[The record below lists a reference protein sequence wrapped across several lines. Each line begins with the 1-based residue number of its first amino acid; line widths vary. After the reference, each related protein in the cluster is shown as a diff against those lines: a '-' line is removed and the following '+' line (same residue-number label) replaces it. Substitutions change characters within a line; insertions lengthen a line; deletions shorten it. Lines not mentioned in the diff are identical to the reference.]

1 MPARSDFEWVTFDE
15 TFTAASPS
23 HTRQFGVEGN
33 PVRNAY
39 LLIQVFG
46 VNAPNHEIFI
56 NGNRLTSFDVPP
68 HAGNQWIT
76 WMDGIPYGFLQS
88 GGNDITI
95 RRTSNDDFR
104 VANVVISWRELD

>member
-1 MPARSDFEWVTFDE
+1 MSARSDFEWVTFDA
-15 TFTAASPS
+15 TFTAANPA
-23 HTRQFGVEGN
+23 HTRQFAVEGN

-46 VNAPNHEIFI
+46 VDAPNHEIFI
-56 NGNRLTSFDVPP
+56 NGCRLPSFDIPP
-68 HAGNQWIT
+68 HAGHQWMT
-76 WMDGIPYGFLQS
+76 WMDGIPCGFLKP

-95 RRTSNDDFR
+95 RRIGNDDFR